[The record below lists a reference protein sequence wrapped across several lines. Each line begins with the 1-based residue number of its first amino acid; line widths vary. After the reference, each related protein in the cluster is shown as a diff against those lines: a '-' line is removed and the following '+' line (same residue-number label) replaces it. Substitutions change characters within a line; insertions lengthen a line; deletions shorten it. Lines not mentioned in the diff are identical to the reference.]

1 MDNNWAEVRQQMDQ
15 VLEWERAQR
24 QAKLWAKQR
33 AKYRALGRQQSSF
46 VQSLKYW
53 WQAIVDVAQQQIRT
67 SADDIANASLRR

>member
-15 VLEWERAQR
+15 VLEMERAQR
-24 QAKLWAKQR
+24 R
-33 AKYRALGRQQSSF
+33 AKHRVQGRQQSSF

-53 WQAIVDVAQQQIRT
+53 WRAIADVAQQQIRT

>member
-24 QAKLWAKQR
+24 R
-33 AKYRALGRQQSSF
+33 AKHRVQGRQQSSF

-53 WQAIVDVAQQQIRT
+53 WRAIADVAQQQIRT

>member
-15 VLEWERAQR
+15 VLEMERAQR
-24 QAKLWAKQR
+24 RAKQR
-33 AKYRALGRQQSSF
+33 TKYRALGRQQSSF

>member
-24 QAKLWAKQR
+24 RAKQP
-33 AKYRALGRQQSSF
+33 AQGRQQSSF

-53 WQAIVDVAQQQIRT
+53 WQAIADVAQQQIRT

>member
-1 MDNNWAEVRQQMDQ
+1 MNHNWAEVRQQMDQ

-24 QAKLWAKQR
+24 RAKQR
-33 AKYRALGRQQSSF
+33 AKYRALGRQPSSF

-53 WQAIVDVAQQQIRT
+53 WQAIADVAQQQIRT

>member
-15 VLEWERAQR
+15 VLEMERAQR
-24 QAKLWAKQR
+24 R
-33 AKYRALGRQQSSF
+33 AKHRVQGRQQSSF

-53 WQAIVDVAQQQIRT
+53 WRAIADIAQQQIRT

>member
-15 VLEWERAQR
+15 VLEMERAQR
-24 QAKLWAKQR
+24 R
-33 AKYRALGRQQSSF
+33 AKHRTKDWAQRRQQSSF

-53 WQAIVDVAQQQIRT
+53 WRAIADVAQQQIRT